1 MLMEITGALW
11 LSDSMGRMWGVW
23 GSLARLALVLGMAGN
38 LRGKGKEVGG
48 EVV

>member
-1 MLMEITGALW
+1 MLMEITGVLW
-11 LSDSMGRMWGVW
+11 LSDSMGRMWEVG

-38 LRGKGKEVGG
+38 VRGRGKEVGE